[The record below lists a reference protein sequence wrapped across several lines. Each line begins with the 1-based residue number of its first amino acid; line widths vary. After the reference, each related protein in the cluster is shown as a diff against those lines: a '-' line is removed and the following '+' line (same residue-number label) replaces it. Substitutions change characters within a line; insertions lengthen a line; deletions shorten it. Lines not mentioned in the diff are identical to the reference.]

1 MSVDNLDKFNK
12 VYDDMDLPHE
22 TVIHNYINAERILEQ
37 SKKDEEA
44 KKTFNPKELN
54 FVQVSRLVEQ
64 KAIDRLIDV
73 HVKLRI

>member
-1 MSVDNLDKFNK
+1 MQ
-12 VYDDMDLPHE
+12 E
-22 TVIHNYINAERILEQ
+22 ILEL

-73 HVKLRI
+73 HVKLMKQGYKHHIYIVGDGPLREKLMKQIKRE